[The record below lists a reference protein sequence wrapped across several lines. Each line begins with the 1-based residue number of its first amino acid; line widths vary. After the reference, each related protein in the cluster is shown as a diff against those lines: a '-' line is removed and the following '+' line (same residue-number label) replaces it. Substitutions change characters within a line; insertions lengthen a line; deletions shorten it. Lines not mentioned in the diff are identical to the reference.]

1 MELETLQA
9 LAIKIAQE
17 RSVTTV
23 LNLIVKGLAKDSAI
37 ALARLWLI
45 EPNKD
50 CVKCPAKEQ
59 CAKQTHCLHLM
70 ASAGNPKKITTEMW
84 DKINGDFSRFP
95 LNSRKIGYIGATGEA
110 ILLEKMA
117 ENEQWVARPKW
128 AAKEGI
134 QSFAGQPL
142 IFRGEILGVLA
153 VFSRE
158 KLQQREFS
166 WLRMFA
172 DHAAIVIAN
181 NRAFD
186 EIQCLKEQL
195 ALENS
200 YLRKEVKEELAFGDI
215 VGQSPVLRKVLQQIE
230 LVAPTEA
237 NILILGESGT
247 GKELIA
253 RAIHERSNRANGPM
267 VKVNCA
273 SVPRELFESEFFGH
287 VRGSFTSAIKDRA
300 GRFQLANKGTLF
312 LDEVGEIPLDLQSKL
327 LRVLQEGQF
336 ERVGDERTQKTDVRI
351 IAATNRNL
359 LEEVSTGIFRQD
371 LYYRLSIFPIEVPPL
386 RERTEDIPLLVSYF
400 INLANLKNKSGKL
413 RVTSQD
419 IEYLKAYHWPGNI
432 RELQNV
438 IERATILSKSSLQK
452 LDFKALLPI
461 QSKKVISV
469 TIQEE
474 NIKNKPEFLPQTEIE
489 RIERENILAVLRVS
503 AGKIYGKGGAA
514 ELLGIK
520 PTTLASRIKAMR
532 INQKIY

>member
-1 MELETLQA
+1 MDLETLQS

-17 RSVTTV
+17 RSVATV

-59 CAKQTHCLHLM
+59 CAKQTQCLHLM
-70 ASAGNPKKITTEMW
+70 ASAGNPKKTNTENW
-84 DKINGDFSRFP
+84 ERIDGDFSRFP
-95 LNSRKIGYIGATGEA
+95 LNSRKIGYIGATGQA

-117 ENEQWVARPKW
+117 NDEQWVARPKW

-134 QSFAGQPL
+134 RSFAGQPL

-172 DHAAIVIAN
+172 DNAAIVIAN

-186 EIQCLKEQL
+186 EIQYLKEQL

-200 YLRKEVKEELAFGDI
+200 YLREEVKEELAFGDI
-215 VGQSPVLRKVLQQIE
+215 IGQSPILKKVLHQIE

-312 LDEVGEIPLDLQSKL
+312 LDEVGEIPFELQSKL

-351 IAATNRNL
+351 IAATNRDL
-359 LEEVSTGIFRQD
+359 LEGVNAGIFRQD
-371 LYYRLSIFPIEVPPL
+371 LYYRLSVFPIEVPPL
-386 RERTEDIPLLVSYF
+386 RKRTEDIPLLVSHF
-400 INLANLKNKSGKL
+400 INLAHLKNKSRKL
-413 RVTSQD
+413 KISNQD
-419 IEYLKAYHWPGNI
+419 IEDLKIYNWPGNI

-438 IERATILSKSSLQK
+438 IERATILSNSSLQK
-452 LDFKALLPI
+452 LDFKVLLPT
-461 QSKKVISV
+461 QPKLSVSV
-469 TIQEE
+469 TTQEE
-474 NIKNKPEFLPQTEIE
+474 KKNKPEFLPQVEIE
-489 RIERENILAVLRVS
+489 RIERDNILAALTVS
-503 AGKIYGKGGAA
+503 AGKVYGKGGAA

-520 PTTLASRIKAMR
+520 PTTLASKIKAMG
-532 INQKIY
+532 IAQKTY